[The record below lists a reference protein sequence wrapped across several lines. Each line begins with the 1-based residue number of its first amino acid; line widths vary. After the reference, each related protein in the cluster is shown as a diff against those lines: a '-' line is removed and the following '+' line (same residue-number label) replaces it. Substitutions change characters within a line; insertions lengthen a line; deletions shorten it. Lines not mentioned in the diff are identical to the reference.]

1 MAKKLQLT
9 KSPILHNVALLYF
22 LFIVTLLHLGYF
34 IFTKESLLLACF
46 SLAVVFVYLANPNMV
61 VVLGV
66 SLVFV
71 DLLYG
76 VKYGFDASGNKWREG
91 FDSSGIDVSGV
102 DVSGVDV
109 SGSDT
114 FPNRRIGFET
124 EKKTEKVDIANTL
137 ETMFNQIREIQEK
150 KDEDPKNAVNPMVG
164 AKGVLQENISGNSIE
179 EVQKSSSDVKSM
191 INTVKEMSPEVKDS
205 LKSIHTVDINEI
217 NKLMNNLSEVA
228 ASFKNNGA

>member
-1 MAKKLQLT
+1 
-9 KSPILHNVALLYF
+9 
-22 LFIVTLLHLGYF
+22 
-34 IFTKESLLLACF
+34 
-46 SLAVVFVYLANPNMV
+46 MV

-71 DLLYG
+71 DLLYA

-102 DVSGVDV
+102 DVSGIDV

-114 FPNRRIGFET
+114 FTNRRIGFET
-124 EKKTEKVDIANTL
+124 EKAEKVDISNTL

-150 KDEDPKNAVNPMVG
+150 NNEDPRNAVNPMVG

-217 NKLMNNLSEVA
+217 NKLINNLSEVA